1 MEKDEINRNMHI
13 LKTGVLSPAKRWSSK
28 WSLWPCHFVTSCC
41 GVELAHAFACGF
53 DGERLGTL
61 NMGISRQANFIIV
74 EGTITR
80 KMARALRIVWEQMP
94 DPKFVVALG
103 SCPFSGGMYWD
114 SYNTIK
120 HLDEYIPVDLYIPG
134 CPPRPEAIFHAVG
147 LVMEMIEGK
156 RKGGRSGD

>member
-1 MEKDEINRNMHI
+1 MNTATEEQRTHKA
-13 LKTGVLSPAKRWSSK
+13 AKRLIRA
-28 WSLWPCHFVTSCC
+28 LWVFNWFNS
-41 GVELAHAFACGF
+41 CGF
-53 DGERLGTL
+53 TELLPVVASRFDMERFG
-61 NMGISRQANFIIV
+61 MIV
-74 EGTITR
+74 VGSPRHADVLFVAGYQTF
-80 KMARALRIVWEQMP
+80 KSAKYLRRIYEQMP

-147 LVMEMIEGK
+147 LVMEMIEGT
-156 RKGGRSGD
+156 RKGDRSGD